1 MYQSFVKSLVA
12 SALCMSSLVAL
23 AQDAAVP
30 KHLQLARE
38 FVANT
43 KQENNEYSNTQV
55 MVRMPGEKGATD
67 YIVHTDCTGFVE
79 SMLRRTKSGVL
90 EQMQSKKF
98 TTRHSIYDY
107 HPSIE
112 KGEAFERITKVTDL
126 KPGDVVAW
134 LYVNTKGH
142 TAAGH
147 ILFVDEAPV
156 KVKSRLPF
164 AWNSTQYEVRIIDTS
179 QEAKSRDD
187 TRYVSDAGLRDE
199 NEARGKE
206 NGTIASPNFKGV
218 GRGTIRFYADDT
230 TGEIKGVAYN
240 IDNAKFHAQ
249 GTDWN
254 IVMGRPKLIVASGG

>member
-1 MYQSFVKSLVA
+1 MYRFAKSLLA
-12 SALCMSSLVAL
+12 SALCMASL
-23 AQDAAVP
+23 AVP
-30 KHLQLARE
+30 AQEASVPRHLQLARD
-38 FVANT
+38 FVSNT
-43 KQENNEYSNTQV
+43 KQENNEYTNAGRFT
-55 MVRMPGEKGATD
+55 RMPGEKGATD
-67 YIVHTDCTGFVE
+67 YIVHADCVTFVE
-79 SMLRRTKSGVL
+79 DMLKRARTGVP
-90 EQMQSKKF
+90 EQLQTQKF
-98 TTRHSIYDY
+98 KNWHSIHDF

-134 LYVNTKGH
+134 LYVNMKGH

-156 KVKSRLPF
+156 KVKSRLPY
-164 AWNSTQYEVRIIDTS
+164 AWSSTQYEVRIIDTS

-187 TRYVSDAGLRDE
+187 TRFVSDAGLREE

-230 TGEIKGVAYN
+230 TGEIKGIAYN

-254 IVMGRPKLIVASGG
+254 IVIGRPKVVAAN

>member
-1 MYQSFVKSLVA
+1 MRPNNVNRWLT
-12 SALCMSSLVAL
+12 VAL
-23 AQDAAVP
+23 LAASLNVAAQESAP
-30 KHLQLARE
+30 KHLQLARD

-55 MVRMPGEKGATD
+55 LVRMPGEKGATD

-90 EQMQSKKF
+90 EQMQSMKF
-98 TTRHSIYDY
+98 KTRHSIYDY
-107 HPSIE
+107 HPSID
-112 KGEAFERITKVTDL
+112 KGEAFDRITKVTDL

-156 KVKSRLPF
+156 KVKSRLPY

-187 TRYVSDAGLRDE
+187 TRFVSDAGLREE
-199 NEARGKE
+199 NEAHGKE

-218 GRGTIRFYADDT
+218 GRGTIRFYGDDT

-254 IVMGRPKLIVASGG
+254 IVMGRPKVTGTN